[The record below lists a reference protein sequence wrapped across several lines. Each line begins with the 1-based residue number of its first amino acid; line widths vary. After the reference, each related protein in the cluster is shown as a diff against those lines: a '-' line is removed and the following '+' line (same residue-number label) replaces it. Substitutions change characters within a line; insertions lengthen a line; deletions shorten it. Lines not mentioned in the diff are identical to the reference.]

1 MKKIIYFIT
10 LLFLVGCVDLS
21 ENMYN
26 DLGKDNYYQ
35 TEQEYD
41 AAFMNQYAFLR
52 TMYAWECILSARDY
66 YRRSLF
72 TPKRARRL

>member
-41 AAFMNQYAFLR
+41 AAFMNQYAF
-52 TMYAWECILSARDY
+52 
-66 YRRSLF
+66 
-72 TPKRARRL
+72 

>member
-41 AAFMNQYAFLR
+41 AAFMNQ
-52 TMYAWECILSARDY
+52 
-66 YRRSLF
+66 
-72 TPKRARRL
+72 PPQRAPAPPQKQPPCHAYSHAG

>member
-26 DLGKDNYYQ
+26 DLGKDRE
-35 TEQEYD
+35 TRPHTDE
-41 AAFMNQYAFLR
+41 
-52 TMYAWECILSARDY
+52 I
-66 YRRSLF
+66 RRNNANSW
-72 TPKRARRL
+72 K

>member
-26 DLGKDNYYQ
+26 DLGKIIIIRQNRN
-35 TEQEYD
+35 
-41 AAFMNQYAFLR
+41 M
-52 TMYAWECILSARDY
+52 M
-66 YRRSLF
+66 
-72 TPKRARRL
+72 RRL